1 MFALSGSN
9 YNNLIPGDQFDPVS
23 GAPAMRSIPCRIV
36 PLRRKVAIAATDL
49 VVEA

>member
-23 GAPAMRSIPCRIV
+23 GAPVMRSIPCRIV
-36 PLRRKVAIAATDL
+36 PLRRKLAVAAADL
-49 VVEA
+49 ALEA